1 MARIIGR
8 IGASHSPTIGFA
20 KDTGKQNDPVWKPIF
35 DGFDVVRGWVQDKK
49 IDVLFMIYNDHIT
62 SFFFDHYSSYVLG
75 IDDMYIAADEG
86 GGQKQRDKIAQS
98 VAGDQPQAGQQQLP
112 ADVGKGGQQRQ
123 ADHAEPAAWQTVRQ
137 CQCGQTGNAAGKAE
151 EKAGGHQAAEEQGSG
166 KYPDQAE
173 AMLLRFDVTI
183 SRLEVDIRN
192 IELHFA
198 TRFESAYGGDMLEF
212 IDQFEQLFAQVP
224 YIFIGNPVAVYEI
237 ANVVGQVLEH
247 HAVQDI
253 VGVADELCFGN
264 ELPLPVEQFVRKF
277 QLFVALRVVLLRML
291 VDPFEHPEF
300 R

>member
-1 MARIIGR
+1 
-8 IGASHSPTIGFA
+8 
-20 KDTGKQNDPVWKPIF
+20 
-35 DGFDVVRGWVQDKK
+35 
-49 IDVLFMIYNDHIT
+49 
-62 SFFFDHYSSYVLG
+62 
-75 IDDMYIAADEG
+75 
-86 GGQKQRDKIAQS
+86 
-98 VAGDQPQAGQQQLP
+98 
-112 ADVGKGGQQRQ
+112 
-123 ADHAEPAAWQTVRQ
+123 
-137 CQCGQTGNAAGKAE
+137 
-151 EKAGGHQAAEEQGSG
+151 
-166 KYPDQAE
+166 
-173 AMLLRFDVTI
+173 MLLRFDVTI

-224 YIFIGNPVAVYEI
+224 YIFIGNQVAVYEI
-237 ANVVGQVLEH
+237 ADVVGQVPEH